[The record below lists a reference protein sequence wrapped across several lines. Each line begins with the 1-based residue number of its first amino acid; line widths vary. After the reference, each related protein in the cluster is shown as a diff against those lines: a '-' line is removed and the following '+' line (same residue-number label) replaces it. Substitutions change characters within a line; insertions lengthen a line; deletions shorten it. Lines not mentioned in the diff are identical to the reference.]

1 MSTVNDNI
9 HLPTITQISSAVP
22 RLNRE
27 LRRNI

>member
-1 MSTVNDNI
+1 MSTVNVI